1 MAKLT
6 TPLSEWNKTVKKA
19 LIDRN
24 MTIKEL
30 SIMIGYSDTY
40 TRNIVNGKLINVPK
54 VEAKINDVLDINK
67 GKEALQ

>member
-40 TRNIVNGKLINVPK
+40 TRNVVNGKIVGAVAAENRIN
-54 VEAKINDVLDINK
+54 EVLDLK
-67 GKEALQ
+67 

>member
-40 TRNIVNGKLINVPK
+40 TRNVVNDKIVGAVAAENRIN
-54 VEAKINDVLDINK
+54 EVLDLK
-67 GKEALQ
+67 